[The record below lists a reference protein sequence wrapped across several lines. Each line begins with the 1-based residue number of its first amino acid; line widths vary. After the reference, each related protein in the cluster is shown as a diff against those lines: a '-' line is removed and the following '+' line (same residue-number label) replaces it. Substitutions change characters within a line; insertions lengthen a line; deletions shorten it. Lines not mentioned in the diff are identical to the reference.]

1 MSVLVSDTSILIDLE
16 RCDLLQAAFA
26 LDAQFVVPDLL
37 YERELGDNAGAVLLE
52 LGLRVQSLEEEEVE
66 RAQGYRGANPR
77 LALPDTFALALA
89 RSRGWILL
97 TGDAPLR
104 ALAEAEQV
112 ECHGVLWLIDR
123 MHAELV
129 AEPAVLRAGLDRLAR
144 HPRCRLPRA
153 EIEAR
158 LARLGDALTGGD

>member
-1 MSVLVSDTSILIDLE
+1 MPRAT
-16 RCDLLQAAFA
+16 
-26 LDAQFVVPDLL
+26 
-37 YERELGDNAGAVLLE
+37 
-52 LGLRVQSLEEEEVE
+52 EV
-66 RAQGYRGANPR
+66 RIRGWLFLTP
-77 LALPDTFALALA
+77 LHW
-89 RSRGWILL
+89 RSRVVEVGLL

-123 MHAELV
+123 MDAELV

-153 EIEAR
+153 EIDAR
-158 LARLGDALTGGD
+158 LARLGDAMTGGD